1 MKFQV
6 ITDTHVQ
13 GSPTETYSRNF
24 NSALQDISTTVSD
37 SDGIMHIGDIT
48 DSGALAEYNTFSSI
62 WNLHKDSLPPMHV
75 TVGNHDV
82 RWADFNQR
90 LSRFTA
96 ITGVSKPYY
105 DLWIKGYHFIFLG
118 TEKGLKD
125 SSYLSETQL
134 KWLDE
139 KLSENEARDKPIFI
153 FHHQPL
159 KNTVAGANVA
169 NNKDFNWYGVRQD
182 RELKTILSKHPQSIL
197 FSGHTHWELGS
208 KDTMY
213 NAKYATMFNCASAG
227 YLWTDNDIGK
237 AGSQGFFV
245 EVYNDKVLVKG
256 RDFLAKSWIPDAQYV
271 VALPAQIPVVDKA
284 VDPDLDL
291 GNPTMQLDKKVYQ
304 VEEPIQVTYT
314 GSVGADAFGIFA
326 RGTVPS
332 ETSLITPIAS
342 INTNTVCQPDGVIRF
357 NLRLAPGCYEMIY
370 LGETMNTELTREAFE
385 VVSTQQDVD
394 QGAAFKSEMVEIVQT
409 GSQQRSSDS
418 ATQSL

>member
-1 MKFQV
+1 MIFVKFQV

-24 NSALQDISTTVSD
+24 NSALQDISATVSD

-48 DSGALAEYNTFSSI
+48 DSGTLAEYNTFSSI
-62 WNLHKDSLPPMHV
+62 WNLYKGSLPPMHV
-75 TVGNHDV
+75 TLGNHDV

-90 LSRFTA
+90 LSSFTA
-96 ITGVSKPYY
+96 ITGMRKQYY

-139 KLSENEARDKPIFI
+139 KLSEKEARDKPIFI

-213 NAKYATMFNCASAG
+213 SAKYATMFNCASAG

-245 EVYNDKVLVKG
+245 EVYKDKVLVKG

-271 VALPAQIPVVDKA
+271 VSLPAQIPVVDKA

-291 GNPTMQLDKKVYQ
+291 GNPTMQLDKNVYQ
-304 VEEPIQVTYT
+304 VEETIQVTYT

-326 RGTVPS
+326 SGTMPS
-332 ETSLITPIAS
+332 ETSPKTPIAS
-342 INTNTVCQPDGVIRF
+342 INTNAVCQPDGVIRF
-357 NLRLAPGCYEMIY
+357 NVQLAPGSYEMIY
-370 LGETMNTELTREAFE
+370 LGETMDTELTRAAFD
-385 VVSTQQDVD
+385 VVST
-394 QGAAFKSEMVEIVQT
+394 
-409 GSQQRSSDS
+409 
-418 ATQSL
+418 